1 MNHRN
6 LYTRAP
12 ASLLL
17 LVTAVTLSACASAP
31 IPNDQISLSQDAVNR
46 AVSAG
51 ATEYAPL
58 QMKTAQDK
66 MFLME
71 REIGEKHYVKVKE
84 LAEQIQVDAN
94 LAERTATTVKAQ
106 KDLKDAQGGIQV
118 LKQEMLQA
126 PAAGNAPASAP
137 TR

>member
-1 MNHRN
+1 MNYRK

-12 ASLLL
+12 APLLL
-17 LVTAVTLSACASAP
+17 LITAVTLSACASAP
-31 IPNDQISLSQDAVNR
+31 IPEDQISLSKDAVSR

-51 ATEYAPL
+51 ATAYAPL
-58 QMKTAQDK
+58 QMKVAQDK

-71 REIGEKHYVKVKE
+71 RAIGEKKYQQVRE

-94 LAERTATTVKAQ
+94 LAERTANTVKAQ
-106 KDLKDAQGGIQV
+106 KDLKNAESGIQV

-126 PAAGNAPASAP
+126 PAAGLAPVPTP

>member
-1 MNHRN
+1 MINRIP
-6 LYTRAP
+6 YTRVAAP
-12 ASLLL
+12 LLL
-17 LVTAVTLSACASAP
+17 LITAATLSACASAP
-31 IPNDQISLSQDAVNR
+31 KPSDAISLSKDAVNR

-51 ATEYAPL
+51 ATQYAPL

-71 REIGEKHYVKVKE
+71 RAIGEKKYVKVKE

-94 LAERTATTVKAQ
+94 LAERIATTVKVQ
-106 KDLKDAQGGIQV
+106 KDLKDAQSGIQV
-118 LKQEMLQA
+118 FKNELLQA
-126 PAAGNAPASAP
+126 PSAGFAPSNNQ